1 MTTGILAL
9 IIFAAIFVQITVAVL
24 IGLYRRRRQ
33 YRNLDEQGGE
43 AQTLIESHASAP
55 SADKPVTNVYLFRF
69 LRLKWGMLRFTLSQ
83 G

>member
-33 YRNLDEQGGE
+33 YRNLDEQGVK
-43 AQTLIESHASAP
+43 HKP
-55 SADKPVTNVYLFRF
+55 SSNPMRQHL
-69 LRLKWGMLRFTLSQ
+69 LRTSRLPTFTYSDFYA
-83 G
+83 